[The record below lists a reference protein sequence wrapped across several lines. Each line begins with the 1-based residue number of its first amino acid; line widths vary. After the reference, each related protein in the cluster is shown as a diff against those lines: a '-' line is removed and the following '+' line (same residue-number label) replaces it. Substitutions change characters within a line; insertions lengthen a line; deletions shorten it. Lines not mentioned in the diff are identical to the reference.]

1 MGYIVVFV
9 TCPDKSVAEKIA
21 DGLIKEKLAA
31 CVNITG
37 EVNSVYFWKGNIEK
51 DQEYLMIIKTT
62 EELFEKLEKFIKDSH
77 PYTVPEIIGMPIIK
91 GSKEYLDW
99 IDQTVSREQ

>member
-21 DGLIKEKLAA
+21 EDLIKEKLAA

-37 EVNSVYFWKGNIEK
+37 EVNSIYFWQGNIEK
-51 DQEYLMIIKTT
+51 DREYLMIIKTT
-62 EELFEKLEKFIKDSH
+62 EDLFVDLERFIKEKH

-91 GSKEYLDW
+91 GSKEYLNW
-99 IDQTVSREQ
+99 IDKTVSRE

>member
-1 MGYIVVFV
+1 MGYVVVFV
-9 TCPDKSVAEKIA
+9 TCPDRETAESIA
-21 DGLIKEKLAA
+21 QEIVEKKLAA

-37 EVNSVYFWKGNIEK
+37 EIKSVYFWKGNIEK
-51 DQEYLMIIKTT
+51 DREYLMIIKTT
-62 EELFEKLEKFIKDSH
+62 EDLFEDLERSIKEKH

-99 IDQTVSREQ
+99 IDQAVSRE